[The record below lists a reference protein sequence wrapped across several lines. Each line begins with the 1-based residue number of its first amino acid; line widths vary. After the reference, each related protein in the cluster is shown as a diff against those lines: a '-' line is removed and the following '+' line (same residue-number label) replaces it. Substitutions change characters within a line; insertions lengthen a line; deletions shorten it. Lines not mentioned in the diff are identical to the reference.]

1 MNQECGYFLLFS
13 VYLFLLLFSIVF
25 STGNYNLF
33 WLIMAFETDHNTIC
47 DNNEEAMTLLSE
59 HCDKVEIMQAELE
72 NVLKTLKAHI
82 ENLENGEL
90 G

>member
-1 MNQECGYFLLFS
+1 
-13 VYLFLLLFSIVF
+13 
-25 STGNYNLF
+25 
-33 WLIMAFETDHNTIC
+33 MAFETDHNTIC